1 MSGHRHHGRRQAVKR
16 GLARL
21 ETDAPAAGAS
31 LLIYHRIGAETR
43 DELDV
48 PKDQFLAQLDALE
61 GHDVV
66 SLDSALD
73 RVERLDHRPS
83 VVLTFDDGFADVYE
97 NAWPA
102 LRDRRVPFTI
112 YLATAYMGERMVWEG
127 STAQGP
133 HGMGMTWRQLEEMLA
148 SGLCTIGNHTHNHV
162 RPEELSVAE
171 LDECSAVIE
180 HHLGARPAHF
190 TYPWGVVVPRMEA
203 ALRERFRSSSTG
215 ILGRNDPAT
224 DPARLTRIPVRQSD
238 PIEFFE
244 AKLTGTLR
252 AERFYASL
260 VSAAKLSSRLRARIT
275 DALNEHH

>member
-1 MSGHRHHGRRQAVKR
+1 MSAQRHHGHREAVKR
-16 GLARL
+16 GLALL
-21 ETDAPAAGAS
+21 EGDAPPAGAS
-31 LLIYHRIGAETR
+31 LLIYHRVGAGTQ

-48 PKDQFLAQLDALE
+48 SKELFLAQLDALE

-73 RVERLDHRPS
+73 RVERLDRRPS

-102 LRDRRVPFTI
+102 LRERQVPFTI
-112 YLATAYMGERMVWEG
+112 YLATAYMGQRMVWEG

-133 HGMGMTWRQLEEMLA
+133 HGMGMTWRQLEEMLT

-162 RPEELSVAE
+162 RPEDLTVAE

-180 HHLGARPAHF
+180 HHLGVRPAHF
-190 TYPWGVVVPRMEA
+190 TYPWGVVVPHMEA
-203 ALRERFRSSSTG
+203 ALRERFRTSSTG
-215 ILGRNDPAT
+215 ILGRNDPST
-224 DPARLTRIPVRQSD
+224 DPARLKRIPVRQSD

-252 AERFYASL
+252 AERLYAGV
-260 VSAAKLSSRLRARIT
+260 VSAAKVPGRVRG
-275 DALNEHH
+275 ALPG

>member
-1 MSGHRHHGRRQAVKR
+1 MSTQRQHGPRRAVKR
-16 GLARL
+16 GLAL
-21 ETDAPAAGAS
+21 LDGDALAAGAS
-31 LLIYHRIGAETR
+31 LLIYHRIGAGTP

-48 PKDQFLAQLDALE
+48 PKDDFVAQLDALE

-73 RVERLDHRPS
+73 RVERRDCRPS

-102 LRDRRVPFTI
+102 LRERRVPFTI

-133 HGMGMTWRQLEEMLA
+133 HGMGMTWKQLEEMLD

-162 RPEELSVAE
+162 RPEALTEAE

-180 HHLGARPAHF
+180 QHLGVRPAHF

-215 ILGRNDPAT
+215 ILGRNDPST
-224 DPARLTRIPVRQSD
+224 DPARLKRIPVRQSD

-252 AERFYASL
+252 AERLYAGV
-260 VSAAKLSSRLRARIT
+260 VSAAKTPGRLRSVVSR
-275 DALNEHH
+275 

>member
-1 MSGHRHHGRRQAVKR
+1 MTGQRHHGRRHAVKR
-16 GLARL
+16 RLALL
-21 ETDAPAAGAS
+21 ESDAPAAGAS
-31 LLIYHRIGAETR
+31 LLIYHRIGAGTK

-48 PKDQFLAQLDALE
+48 PKDEFLAQLDALE

-73 RVERLDHRPS
+73 RVDRRDSSSS

-102 LRDRRVPFTI
+102 LRERRLPFTI

-162 RPEELSVAE
+162 RPELLTVAE

-180 HHLGARPAHF
+180 HHLGVRPAHF
-190 TYPWGVVVPRMEA
+190 TYPWGVVVPRMES

-215 ILGRNDPAT
+215 ILGRNDPST
-224 DPARLTRIPVRQSD
+224 DPARLKRIPVRQSD

-252 AERFYASL
+252 AERLYAGL
-260 VSAAKLSSRLRARIT
+260 VSAAKTPGRLRGRIT
-275 DALNEHH
+275 DAANAHQ

>member
-1 MSGHRHHGRRQAVKR
+1 MSAPGHGARSVVKR
-16 GLARL
+16 GLTRV
-21 ETDAPAAGAS
+21 EGNGSAAGAS
-31 LLIYHRIGAETR
+31 LLIYHRIGASTQ

-48 PKDQFLAQLDALE
+48 PKEQFLAQLAALE
-61 GHDVV
+61 KHDVV

-73 RVERLDHRPS
+73 RIERLDRRPS

-102 LRDRRVPFTI
+102 LRERQLPFTV
-112 YLATAYMGERMVWEG
+112 YLATAYMGEPMVWEG

-162 RPEELSVAE
+162 RPEELTVAE

-180 HHLGARPAHF
+180 DHLGVRPAHF
-190 TYPWGVVVPRMEA
+190 TYPWGVMVPDIEP

-215 ILGRNDPAT
+215 ILGRNGPAT
-224 DPARLTRIPVRQSD
+224 DPARLNRIPVRQSD
-238 PIEFFE
+238 PIGFFE
-244 AKLTGTLR
+244 AKLAGALR
-252 AERFYASL
+252 AERLYAGL
-260 VSAAKLSSRLRARIT
+260 VWAAKAPGRLRNYIT
-275 DALNEHH
+275 GAAELHQ

>member
-1 MSGHRHHGRRQAVKR
+1 MSAQRHHGRRHAVKR
-16 GLARL
+16 GLAVL
-21 ETDAPAAGAS
+21 ESDAPAAGAS
-31 LLIYHRIGAETR
+31 LLIYHRIGAGTQ

-48 PKDQFLAQLDALE
+48 PKEQFLAQLDALE
-61 GHDVV
+61 GHDVL

-73 RVERLDHRPS
+73 RVERLDPRPS
-83 VVLTFDDGFADVYE
+83 IVLTFDDGFADVYE

-102 LRDRRVPFTI
+102 LRERRVPFTI

-127 STAQGP
+127 STARGP

-162 RPEELSVAE
+162 RPEALTEAE

-180 HHLGARPAHF
+180 QHLGVRPAHF
-190 TYPWGVVVPRMEA
+190 TYPWGVVVPRLEA

-215 ILGRNDPAT
+215 ILGRNDPST
-224 DPARLTRIPVRQSD
+224 DPARLKRIPVRQSD

-244 AKLTGTLR
+244 AKLTGNLR
-252 AERFYASL
+252 AERLYAG
-260 VSAAKLSSRLRARIT
+260 VVAAAKVPGRLRSAVSR
-275 DALNEHH
+275 